1 MLINNLLRDSKSTPS
16 VSTTTYFLVDFD
28 TFANNIGL
36 SANTL
41 SKYVKSVTLPER
53 KVDTTSIDGQMVSVQ
68 HAQLKQ
74 TFDTFQVTFFDD
86 RDFTIRKSL
95 LKYMLTKVFDFS
107 KLAYKS
113 TSTYKGDITV
123 YVIDNF
129 LGSVTTNVNN
139 ISTIEDIVS
148 NANNARSQTTL
159 TPVYT
164 YTFYGQFIT
173 EIPELTFFATDEL
186 EPTITVTFTYDW
198 YKVDV
203 TTDANVQIT
212 QLSLIQG

>member
-1 MLINNLLRDSKSTPS
+1 MLINNLLRDSKNTPS

-28 TFANNIGL
+28 TFTNNIGL

-53 KVDTTSIDGQMVSVQ
+53 KVDTSSIEGQMVSVQ

-113 TSTYKGDITV
+113 ASTYKGDITV

-129 LGSVTTNVNN
+129 LGSTTTNVNN

-148 NANNARSQTTL
+148 NKSTRDQTTL
-159 TPVYT
+159 TPVYA

-173 EIPELTFFATDEL
+173 EIPELTFSATDEL

-198 YKVDV
+198 YKIDV
-203 TTDANVQIT
+203 TTNNNVKLT